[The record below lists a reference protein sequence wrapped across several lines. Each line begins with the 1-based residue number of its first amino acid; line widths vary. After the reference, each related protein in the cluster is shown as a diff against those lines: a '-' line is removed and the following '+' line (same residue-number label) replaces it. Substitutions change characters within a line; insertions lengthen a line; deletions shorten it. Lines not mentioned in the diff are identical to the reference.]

1 MGAQLEDEALFNKFP
16 ELRYIRDWTESMS
29 THRYEAALEILNEC
43 RRFVEERGKREL
55 IHHIDALI
63 NTTTKRKAEG
73 GVQQSSPGESVR
85 CSFCN
90 KGERE
95 VSTIIAGPRVFICD
109 ECVVLCAGIIEAQ
122 AHPHD
127 E

>member
-1 MGAQLEDEALFNKFP
+1 MGAQLEDETLFDKFP

-29 THRYEAALEILNEC
+29 MRRYEAALETLREC
-43 RRFVEERGKREL
+43 RRFVEERGKPEL

-63 NTTTKRKAEG
+63 ITTTKRKAEG
-73 GVQQSSPGESVR
+73 SGQQSSLREPVR

-90 KGERE
+90 KSERE
-95 VSTIIAGPRVFICD
+95 VSTMIAGPRVFICN

-122 AHPHD
+122 TPPL
-127 E
+127 